1 MKEEIVAALET
12 ALALI
17 NTELEFNGHPD
28 NFDLEQLSY
37 DIEDA
42 IGDLN
47 SIDEFE
53 QFDDGD
59 EE

>member
-17 NTELEFNGHPD
+17 NTELETNGHPD

-37 DIEDA
+37 SIEEA
-42 IGDLN
+42 IRDLN
-47 SIDEFE
+47 YIDEFE
-53 QFDDGD
+53 QFGDGD

>member
-12 ALALI
+12 VLALI
-17 NTELEFNGHPD
+17 NTELETNGHPD
-28 NFDLEQLSY
+28 NFDLEQLGY

-53 QFDDGD
+53 QFCDGD

>member
-12 ALALI
+12 ALMLI
-17 NTELEFNGHPD
+17 NTEMGTNGQPD

-42 IGDLN
+42 IGDLD
-47 SIDEFE
+47 SIDEFVS
-53 QFDDGD
+53 FDNED

>member
-1 MKEEIVAALET
+1 MKEEIIAALET
-12 ALALI
+12 ALELI
-17 NTELEFNGHPD
+17 NTELETNGHPD

-37 DIEDA
+37 DIEDV
-42 IGDLN
+42 IGDLD

-53 QFDDGD
+53 QFDDED

>member
-17 NTELEFNGHPD
+17 NTELETNGHPD

-37 DIEDA
+37 SIEEA

-47 SIDEFE
+47 YIDEFE
-53 QFDDGD
+53 QFGDGD

>member
-1 MKEEIVAALET
+1 MKEEIVVALET

-17 NTELEFNGHPD
+17 NTELETNGHPD

-37 DIEDA
+37 DIEEA

-47 SIDEFE
+47 SIEGFA
-53 QFDDGD
+53 QFDDED

>member
-12 ALALI
+12 ALMLI
-17 NTELEFNGHPD
+17 NIEMGTNGQPD

-37 DIEDA
+37 DIEDV
-42 IGDLN
+42 IGDLD

-53 QFDDGD
+53 QFDDED